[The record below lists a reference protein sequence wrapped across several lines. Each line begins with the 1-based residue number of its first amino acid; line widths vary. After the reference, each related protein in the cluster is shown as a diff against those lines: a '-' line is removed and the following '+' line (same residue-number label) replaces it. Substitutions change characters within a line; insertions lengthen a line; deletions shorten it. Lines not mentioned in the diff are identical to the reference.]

1 MIEDMEPTE
10 SSARDVDVIVVGA
23 GPAGVSAAI
32 TLRRS
37 GVDVVVVDRA
47 EFPRDKICGDGLTA
61 LALRELDALGL
72 DPADVE
78 SWIDIDEVIVRSPS
92 GRTIA
97 LPMPEDGLYAAV
109 ARRRDLDAALVELA
123 RRGDVEV
130 LERTTVTSVEQ
141 DDEWVT
147 VPTDAVTF
155 RARYCIGA
163 DGMWSPTR
171 KSLGV
176 AEPGYRGE
184 WHAFRQYFTDVS
196 PRAAS
201 ELIVWFE
208 PDLLPGYAWSFPVAG
223 GAANVGYGILRDD
236 STYRVADM
244 SHVWHELL
252 RRPHIR
258 EFLGADARPEGPHR
272 AWPIPA
278 RIEHV
283 TLSTGR
289 TLFVGDAAAATDP
302 MTGEGIGQALET
314 GRWAAE
320 AIVAEWIS
328 PAAVAQLYRR
338 SVRRHLE
345 LDHRFAGL
353 LSRILG
359 SRAGARG
366 AVRIAGSTPWVR
378 RNFARWL
385 FEDYPRAVL
394 LTPWRWHRGM
404 LTGAGAY
411 RERHA
416 HATD

>member
-1 MIEDMEPTE
+1 MTASPQDDPRT
-10 SSARDVDVIVVGA
+10 VDVVIVGA
-23 GPAGVSAAI
+23 GPAGVAAAI
-32 TLRRS
+32 TMKRS

-47 EFPRDKICGDGLTA
+47 TFPRDKICGDGLTA

-72 DPADVE
+72 DPSSVPSWVDV
-78 SWIDIDEVIVRSPS
+78 DEVIVRSPS
-92 GRTIA
+92 GRTIT
-97 LPMPEDGLYAAV
+97 LPMPDDGLFAAV
-109 ARRRDLDAALVELA
+109 ARRQDLDLALVELA
-123 RRGDVEV
+123 RREDVEL
-130 LERTTVTSVEQ
+130 LEGTTVGHVEQ
-141 DDEWVT
+141 DDQWVT
-147 VPTDAVTF
+147 VHTDAVTL
-155 RARYCIGA
+155 RAQYCIGA

-171 KSLGV
+171 KALGV

-196 PRAAS
+196 DRAAN

-223 GAANVGYGILRDD
+223 GAANVGFGILRDD

-244 SHVWHELL
+244 GHVWAELL

-258 EFLGADARPEGPHR
+258 EFLGSDASAEGPHR

-278 RIEHV
+278 RIEHA

-289 TLFVGDAAAATDP
+289 TLFVGDAATATDP
-302 MTGEGIGQALET
+302 MTGEGIGQALAT

-320 AIVAEWIS
+320 SIIAEWVS
-328 PAAVAQLYRR
+328 PEAVARHYERT
-338 SVRRHLE
+338 VHRHLA

-353 LSRILG
+353 LSKILG
-359 SRAGARG
+359 SRLGARG

-378 RNFARWL
+378 RNFGRWL

-394 LTPWRWHRGM
+394 FTPWRWHRGM
-404 LTGAGAY
+404 LKGPGAY

-416 HATD
+416 NATH